1 MALEELSLSDFGIK
15 SSKFSKGTS
24 LKITILKSLSQGIS
38 SGNPGVQRLSLLL
51 GPHSAMLTQSVR
63 RLRTWLVGVTS
74 KDFSEEEV
82 YGELWLHMLHLAER
96 YDESKLSVE
105 YAGKYLLKYATK
117 QVRRGLTGYGTLAER
132 ANMTAKDIDD
142 PGLQLASLT
151 IERALDLEEF
161 MRAFKESDPHG
172 HWFLSGLLDG
182 FSLTEL
188 TRAHCARFHI
198 KFYPSQ
204 GTKLLNRFITRNCA
218 SLSAALG
225 VDANRLKELLSR
237 DTNN

>member
-15 SSKFSKGTS
+15 PAKAARGS
-24 LKITILKSLSQGIS
+24 LKATILKSLSQGVGS
-38 SGNPGVQRLSLLL
+38 PNAGVQRLSFLL
-51 GPHSAMLTQSVR
+51 GPHATMLTQSVK

-74 KDFSEEEV
+74 KNFSEEEV
-82 YGELWLHMLHLAER
+82 FSELWIHMLHLAER

-142 PGLQLASLT
+142 PGLQLSALT

-161 MRAFKESDPHG
+161 MKKFKVDDPHG
-172 HWFLSGLLDG
+172 HWFLSGLLEG

-204 GTKLLNRFITRNCA
+204 GTKLLQRFIARNCA

-225 VDANRLKELLSR
+225 VDAKRLKEMLSR